1 MERAVPVRKTHTST
15 AGLLAWSEEGSA
27 AAAATPS
34 PASRPGL
41 KPAGGITPAMFG
53 APVTEREAEDLS
65 KSAAAVW
72 HRQWRKMCSG
82 SKMKE
87 MTGSGIFAASG
98 GTDNSESGS
107 GAANPPNKTT
117 LRMYQQTVTG
127 MSQITF
133 SAEGSVSPKKPSSLP
148 EVAKQRELSGT
159 LESEAASKTAK
170 QISESK
176 SKELSGSDI
185 FGPPPEVPARPL
197 AARNLELRGNL
208 DFALPQPR
216 NIHTS
221 VKVSNRAPALCGVW
235 GRDVSGKPYPRLC
248 NARRLR
254 LKSGTFRSQAPA
266 GGRSNIVFGEEPV
279 VKTAKK
285 IHDQKFHDLTGN
297 NIFKE
302 DAPPGSGEKA
312 LSTAKLREM
321 SGSNIFADGK
331 VASRDY
337 FGGVR
342 KPPGGGSSIALV

>member
-1 MERAVPVRKTHTST
+1 MERAVPVRKTHAST

-27 AAAATPS
+27 AASPP

-41 KPAGGITPAMFG
+41 KPPGGITPAMFG
-53 APVTEREAEDLS
+53 APVAEQEAEDLN
-65 KSAAAVW
+65 K
-72 HRQWRKMCSG
+72 RKMCSG

-87 MTGSGIFAASG
+87 MTGSGIFVASG
-98 GTDNSESGS
+98 ETDNPEAGS
-107 GAANPPNKTT
+107 GAINPPNKTA
-117 LRMYQQTVTG
+117 LRMYQQAVTG

-133 SAEGSVSPKKPSSLP
+133 SVEGNVSPKKPSSLP

-159 LESEAASKTAK
+159 VETEANSKTAK

-197 AARNLELRGNL
+197 AARNVELRGNL

-216 NIHTS
+216 SIHTS
-221 VKVSNRAPALCGVW
+221 VKVSN
-235 GRDVSGKPYPRLC
+235 
-248 NARRLR
+248 
-254 LKSGTFRSQAPA
+254 PA

-285 IHDQKFHDLTGN
+285 IHDQKFHELTGN

-302 DAPPGSGEKA
+302 DAPSGSGEKA

-321 SGSNIFADGK
+321 SGNNIFADEK

-342 KPPGGGSSIALV
+342 KPPGGGSSIALL